1 MLYFN
6 NVSKLQAMSTE
17 SSPLVKLPYKLQV
30 GIMKY
35 DPIEKTLTPYPNKG
49 LLKISKLETEKDEE
63 DDKIETPVED
73 DDVKK
78 ENEEEE
84 DLGVLRLQWKKLP
97 PFNGTNSNVENIDKV
112 LIVGEQIIIPF
123 QELYPDVNVGTDS
136 LLYIVLFSGG
146 DFLVF
151 YSQEEDK
158 NMLEDRV
165 GVSCKKGLK
174 QVNDRIMSDLK
185 KIMKGQVC

>member
-1 MLYFN
+1 
-6 NVSKLQAMSTE
+6 MSTE
-17 SSPLVKLPYKLQV
+17 SSPLVKLPYKLQL

-49 LLKISKLETEKDEE
+49 LLKISKLEAEKDEE
-63 DDKIETPVED
+63 DDKIVNSEEE

-78 ENEEEE
+78 KNEEEEE
-84 DLGVLRLQWKKLP
+84 DLSVLRLQWKKLP

-112 LIVGEQIIIPF
+112 FIVGEQIIIPF

-136 LLYIVLFSGG
+136 LLYILLFSGG

-151 YSQEEDK
+151 YCQEEDK

-165 GVSCKKGLK
+165 GVSSKKGLK